1 MTWLRRRLG
10 GTASLPVVLVL
21 VGAILA
27 GCTPASPDQP
37 TLPAPPAPAPAAR
50 PSNAA
55 LCGPKPFGA
64 EQPPEAWTQFYVT
77 SQQLEVIN
85 SRLRKVLCRQG
96 LWRQGV
102 GFGANF
108 DQDKSKWFVMI
119 HPGRSG
125 LTARQVLDRFLG
137 RTP

>member
-1 MTWLRRRLG
+1 MACLPRRPG
-10 GTASLPVVLVL
+10 ATALLPVVLVL
-21 VGAILA
+21 VGSILA
-27 GCTPASPDQP
+27 GCVPASPDQP
-37 TLPAPPAPAPAAR
+37 GLPAPAAPRPATR
-50 PSNAA
+50 PSDAA

-85 SRLRKVLCRQG
+85 SRLREVLCRQG

-102 GFGANF
+102 GFGVNF

>member
-1 MTWLRRRLG
+1 MTCLRRRPG
-10 GTASLPVVLVL
+10 ATALLPVVMVL
-21 VGAILA
+21 VGSILA
-27 GCTPASPDQP
+27 GCVPASPDQP
-37 TLPAPPAPAPAAR
+37 SLPAPATPRPATR
-50 PSNAA
+50 PSEAA
-55 LCGPKPFGA
+55 LCGPKPLGA
-64 EQPPEAWTQFYVT
+64 EQPPEAWAQFYVT